1 MKKLYSIDI
10 TPDFILPE
18 KEDILNL
25 KNLITKQLSLFEKL
39 IDLKGEVICL
49 TKNQDDIEFK
59 DLFHD
64 FIYFVLTKSYK
75 SFRASLL
82 LAENFLQEDS
92 QIIIRTIYENYLAI
106 KFVTKSPLEII
117 HFTYKALGVSTNLIS
132 HPVGKNG
139 RLQKNKIIN
148 PANGEI
154 EDFGLPITKMA
165 ESLESEHEI
174 ALHKS
179 FYSYLSEYIHL
190 NMIASGNYRNKENNK
205 YIFDSHNGYYNPFVY
220 QGYLIVLFIDYLTID
235 AGISNQKL
243 ATKMFNQNKKIKKEL
258 IKILNEFNKENSQM
272 DIVNNMIS
280 RIEEEK
286 KLKKIGSNSP
296 N

>member
-1 MKKLYSIDI
+1 
-10 TPDFILPE
+10 
-18 KEDILNL
+18 
-25 KNLITKQLSLFEKL
+25 
-39 IDLKGEVICL
+39 
-49 TKNQDDIEFK
+49 
-59 DLFHD
+59 
-64 FIYFVLTKSYK
+64 
-75 SFRASLL
+75 
-82 LAENFLQEDS
+82 
-92 QIIIRTIYENYLAI
+92 
-106 KFVTKSPLEII
+106 
-117 HFTYKALGVSTNLIS
+117 
-132 HPVGKNG
+132 
-139 RLQKNKIIN
+139 
-148 PANGEI
+148 
-154 EDFGLPITKMA
+154 MA

-286 KLKKIGSNSP
+286 KLKKIESNSP